1 MNQAYIFTV
10 LVPYDEALTV
20 ILKLFIQSVLF
31 VRLYNVLA
39 ILFTEKR
46 YRIRG
51 AVKFLKLT
59 YQNEGFL
66 RLWRGNTATMAR
78 IVPYAAIQFTS
89 HEQYKRLFGIDI
101 ASVR

>member
-1 MNQAYIFTV
+1 M
-10 LVPYDEALTV
+10 
-20 ILKLFIQSVLF
+20 ILKLLFIQLVLF
-31 VRLYNVLA
+31 LQFYNVLA

-59 YQNEGFL
+59 YQNEGFV

>member
-1 MNQAYIFTV
+1 MTV
-10 LVPYDEALTV
+10 SLPFKSLY
-20 ILKLFIQSVLF
+20 QRF
-31 VRLYNVLA
+31 VQTPHYVLA
-39 ILFTEKR
+39 ILFSEKR

-59 YQNEGFL
+59 YQNDGFL

-78 IVPYAAIQFTS
+78 IIPYAAIQFTA

>member
-1 MNQAYIFTV
+1 MTV
-10 LVPYDEALTV
+10 SLPFKSLY
-20 ILKLFIQSVLF
+20 QRF
-31 VRLYNVLA
+31 VQTPQYVLA
-39 ILFTEKR
+39 ILFSEKR

-59 YQNEGFL
+59 YQNDGFL

-78 IVPYAAIQFTS
+78 IIPYAAIQFTA